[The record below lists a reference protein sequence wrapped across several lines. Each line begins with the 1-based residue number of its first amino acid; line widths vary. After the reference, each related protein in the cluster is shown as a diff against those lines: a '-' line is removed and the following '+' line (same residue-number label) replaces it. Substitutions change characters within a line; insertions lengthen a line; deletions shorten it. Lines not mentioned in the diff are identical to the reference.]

1 VQHKTTRGRGP
12 KNRIAYVAFLVLLLG
27 VASLALAACGSSS
40 SSSSSSSE
48 ETAPAESETET
59 TEPAEEESETK
70 SSGSEASGEPIGI
83 AGLEGEVTEGGA
95 DFSKGMKIATEQI
108 NSEGG
113 VNGRPIDL
121 KIIKTGGSPQG
132 SATAYE
138 QAAGESNILGV
149 FLGASGAL
157 TLRDQSER
165 TKLPL
170 IGADGNDNMD
180 FPVTPYIF
188 QNAAGGEYGTSG
200 LVYMDEHGA
209 EYAKAFGRKWSG
221 GTMKGKKLAIF
232 YTEADWGQ
240 MVPIAMKEGCEQ
252 LGCEIVDEEEGGVAD
267 SVEALTPQLTKMK
280 ESGAEVYF
288 IEGVNANVFKA
299 VEQLGMDELPVVSDQ
314 NLTVPALAEADGKS
328 GEGVVFGGHKC
339 RIFEEL
345 EELDTTPDPT
355 VEWCKTYRARFEK
368 EFPGEPY
375 AQYSI
380 YGYDAVN
387 TYAWAV
393 NHLEEE
399 EKEVTRESVAEAMQE
414 MNGSLRTSHGL
425 VKTSPESHRLTGT
438 WEEAYV
444 ILNYTIGKGG
454 EAEYHLAPGAD
465 PEGSKAIGKHV
476 SLQKSLE

>member
-1 VQHKTTRGRGP
+1 V
-12 KNRIAYVAFLVLLLG
+12 IAAC
-27 VASLALAACGSSS
+27 SIALAACGGGSSS
-40 SSSSSSSE
+40 SSSSTTSEPETEESATPASE
-48 ETAPAESETET
+48 ESGEKEEGGES
-59 TEPAEEESETK
+59 AN
-70 SSGSEASGEPIGI
+70 SGEPIGI

-95 DFSKGMKIATEQI
+95 DFTKGMKIAESQI
-108 NSEGG
+108 NAEGG

-132 SATAYE
+132 SSTAYE
-138 QAAGESNILGV
+138 QAAGDSSILGV

-157 TLRDQSER
+157 TVREQTER
-165 TKLPL
+165 AKLAL
-170 IGADGNDNMD
+170 IGADGNDGMD
-180 FPVTPYIF
+180 FPVSKYVF
-188 QNAAGGEYGTSG
+188 MNSAGGEYATSG
-200 LVYMDEHGA
+200 LVYMDEHGP
-209 EYAKAFGRKWSG
+209 EYAKAFGRKFT
-221 GTMKGKKLAIF
+221 GTSLEGKKIGVF
-232 YTEADWGQ
+232 YTESDFGQ
-240 MVPIAMKEGCEQ
+240 EVPTAIKEGCEQ
-252 LGCEIVDEEEGGVAD
+252 LGCEIVDQEEGGVAD
-267 SVEALTPQLTKMK
+267 SVEALTPQLTKLK
-280 ESGAEVYF
+280 ESGAELFF

-299 VEQLGMDELPVVSDQ
+299 VEQLGMDELPVISDQ

-345 EELDTTPDPT
+345 EGLDKKPDPT

-393 NHLEEE
+393 EHLEEE
-399 EKEVTRESVAEAMQE
+399 EKEVNRETVAEAMQE
-414 MNGSLRTSHGL
+414 MDGSLRTSHGL

-465 PEGSKAIGKHV
+465 PEGSKAIGTHV
-476 SLQKSLE
+476 ALQETLAEE